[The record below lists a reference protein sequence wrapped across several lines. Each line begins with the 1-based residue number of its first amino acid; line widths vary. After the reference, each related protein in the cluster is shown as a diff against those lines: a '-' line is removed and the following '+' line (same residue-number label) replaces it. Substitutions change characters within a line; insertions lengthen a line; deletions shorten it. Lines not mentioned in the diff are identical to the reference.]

1 MNEAYL
7 KQKRIL
13 LVDDEQALLDLV
25 VSILQM
31 DGYQRIRT
39 AGTVADA
46 LLAAQEF
53 QPDLAVLD
61 VVSHTILDRARG
73 RRGQIPRLQPGRR
86 RLHREALF
94 APGTDL

>member
-31 DGYQRIRT
+31 DGY
-39 AGTVADA
+39 
-46 LLAAQEF
+46 
-53 QPDLAVLD
+53 
-61 VVSHTILDRARG
+61 
-73 RRGQIPRLQPGRR
+73 
-86 RLHREALF
+86 
-94 APGTDL
+94 